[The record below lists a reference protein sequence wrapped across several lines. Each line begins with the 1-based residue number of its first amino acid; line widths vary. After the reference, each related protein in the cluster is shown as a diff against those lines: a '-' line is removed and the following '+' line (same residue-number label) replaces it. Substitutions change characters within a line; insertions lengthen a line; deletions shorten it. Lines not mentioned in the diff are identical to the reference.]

1 MVLDLNSLTEGE
13 RQRLSLISSP
23 DSIDILQSLSG
34 ISQSYLDFWASDPRS
49 GFQSQVETHIPNSPS
64 SSSLHTLT
72 RQDSSQSQEV
82 DRSLPLFASP
92 LTPPHDGSPCSF
104 DTILFRLSLNEGEAQ
119 AHFTHRAKL
128 SQQGMEHQR
137 ETRDKLTTS
146 QVEGLSEVITETSS
160 PSTSPSHDTEGSLG
174 VGGASSGTGTTTA
187 PPPRFDDEDRMIYIS
202 WIPKRA
208 RAYSADKRGQEE
220 ELRKR
225 LKAILRY
232 HRLGGLRKV
241 LLFPPKGLHCK
252 LIFDTR
258 GAAERFYRVF
268 GGDFGETTTENWKN
282 LVCQAY
288 QIKRCPSLNQT
299 QVRIGWAGRHERWEV
314 PSHLNFCQSSNQS
327 PSTNV
332 SAKRP
337 DRQTSNP
344 PTSKSSKDVSSII
357 PSLSH
362 KATEFD
368 NESDSRTI
376 GSWCNT
382 PQTPHTPH
390 GSQVKHNAYPP
401 SPLYNLTAGSL
412 LMCDAPSKV
421 THPPHTSQFAPQ
433 SHHDTHQQTLAHHF
447 EMAATSQDF
456 DVRQPHSSED
466 SPSHSTSLPRALQL
480 CSEANSE
487 CELVYTQSRDLL
499 QQYHLHSPYSPPVSQ
514 TSFFDNSLAFQH
526 CSTTPNSR
534 TSTNSTAAPG
544 TVISPNGTP
553 SWSLSTPHT
562 EMTDLNPTWLQ
573 SHALPPCGDI
583 NADPGKEVSEVS
595 DLSGFLWSTQGSHG
609 VTEVSGDSL
618 SNVSNPLL
626 DHGLYGVGVSDGE
639 FDCGRRGVSID
650 CSTSSGEGRGR
661 DESDSLERYWDDGGS
676 WVLDAL
682 GLSEGE

>member
-13 RQRLSLISSP
+13 RQRLSLISILDASP
-23 DSIDILQSLSG
+23 DSIDIPQSSSG
-34 ISQSYLDFWASDPRS
+34 ISQSCLDFWASDPRS
-49 GFQSQVETHIPNSPS
+49 GFQSHVETHMPNSPS
-64 SSSLHTLT
+64 TSSLHTLT
-72 RQDSSQSQEV
+72 RQDSSQSEGV
-82 DRSLPLFASP
+82 NRSLPLFASP
-92 LTPPHDGSPCSF
+92 LAPPSL
-104 DTILFRLSLNEGEAQ
+104 DTRLFRLSLNEGEAQ
-119 AHFTHRAKL
+119 PHFTHVAQL
-128 SQQGMEHQR
+128 SQQGMGDQR
-137 ETRDKLTTS
+137 GKRDKLTTS
-146 QVEGLSEVITETSS
+146 QVGGLSEVIKETSS
-160 PSTSPSHDTEGSLG
+160 QSTLLSHDTEDSLG

-187 PPPRFDDEDRMIYIS
+187 PSPRFDDEDRMIYIS

-268 GGDFGETTTENWKN
+268 GGDFGEIATENWKN

-288 QIKRCPSLNQT
+288 QIKRCASLSHT
-299 QVRIGWAGRHERWEV
+299 QVRIGWAGRHERWEI

-327 PSTNV
+327 PSTNL

-337 DRQTSNP
+337 DRQSSKP
-344 PTSKSSKDVSSII
+344 PTSKSSKDVSSLI

-376 GSWCNT
+376 ASWWNT
-382 PQTPHTPH
+382 PQTPHTPR
-390 GSQVKHNAYPP
+390 GSQVEHDAYPP

-433 SHHDTHQQTLAHHF
+433 SHPRTHQQTLAHHF
-447 EMAATSQDF
+447 KMAAASQSF
-456 DVRQPHSSED
+456 DVRQPHSPED
-466 SPSHSTSLPRALQL
+466 SLSHSTLLPRAIQL
-480 CSEANSE
+480 YREANSD
-487 CELVYTQSRDLL
+487 VYTQSRQLL
-499 QQYHLHSPYSPPVSQ
+499 EQYILHSPYSPPVS
-514 TSFFDNSLAFQH
+514 FFDNSPAFQH
-526 CSTTPNSR
+526 CSTTPTSR
-534 TSTNSTAAPG
+534 TSMDSTAAPG

-553 SWSLSTPHT
+553 SWSLSTPPDT
-562 EMTDLNPTWLQ
+562 DMADLNLAWLQ
-573 SHALPPCGDI
+573 SRALSACGDI

-595 DLSGFLWSTQGSHG
+595 DVSGFL
-609 VTEVSGDSL
+609 
-618 SNVSNPLL
+618 
-626 DHGLYGVGVSDGE
+626 
-639 FDCGRRGVSID
+639 
-650 CSTSSGEGRGR
+650 
-661 DESDSLERYWDDGGS
+661 
-676 WVLDAL
+676 
-682 GLSEGE
+682 